1 MTTTKDVDVEIDE
14 EEISGTVR
22 FDVLDEN
29 RLVKPLMT
37 ATFILVIRKWLE
49 ELKGSNSDDYE
60 IWKYRCMAILP
71 ENEGDVLEG
80 RKYCEIIVN
89 ENYRLL
95 KPNNWLTFDQALFI
109 LLGLNAI
116 DLTPV
121 TWGYFTMYKYEN
133 GLDKSNEAALKDI
146 FYSTPHF
153 QYLSRSTFVKDGMIT
168 SDNLITLAL
177 QENLFTQGGID
188 YILNKKSKPVK
199 DIETGIPFK
208 RLDIYK
214 STLPSFLKKLP
225 APLSVRALT
234 IHSNE
239 QTDGIYTKNY
249 KSKLNVGGSTIKKEI
264 SKIIK
269 TSWWKGQPLEIQNK
283 INRN

>member
-89 ENYRLL
+89 
-95 KPNNWLTFDQALFI
+95 
-109 LLGLNAI
+109 
-116 DLTPV
+116 DLQVV
-121 TWGYFTMYKYEN
+121 T
-133 GLDKSNEAALKDI
+133 
-146 FYSTPHF
+146 
-153 QYLSRSTFVKDGMIT
+153 
-168 SDNLITLAL
+168 
-177 QENLFTQGGID
+177 
-188 YILNKKSKPVK
+188 
-199 DIETGIPFK
+199 IE
-208 RLDIYK
+208 
-214 STLPSFLKKLP
+214 SC
-225 APLSVRALT
+225 SV
-234 IHSNE
+234 
-239 QTDGIYTKNY
+239 
-249 KSKLNVGGSTIKKEI
+249 
-264 SKIIK
+264 
-269 TSWWKGQPLEIQNK
+269 
-283 INRN
+283 